1 MDLLRALRPHQW
13 IKNAFVFA
21 ALVFSRNL
29 TNPTLG
35 LRALV
40 IFGAFSLVA
49 SSIYLV
55 NDVADYE
62 RDRVH
67 PKKRLRPIAAGLVSR
82 RLALVVAALLGP
94 TGLAVGFALDTS
106 AGVVLTTYG
115 VMNLAYSLWLKHIVL
130 LDVFTIALGFLFRVT
145 AGAFAIAVAVS
156 PWLLICTFF
165 IALFLG
171 FCKRRNELESLGDD
185 AAQHRGNL
193 ADYSLQFI
201 DKMVAALASM
211 TVMSY
216 ALYTIDPRTVA
227 KVGTNALVLT
237 VPLVLFGIF
246 RYLFLVHQRGKG
258 GSPTELVLK
267 DRSLQTVI
275 ALYLA
280 VSVACIYFNVQLN
293 LA

>member
-82 RLALVVAALLGP
+82 RLALIVAALLGP

-115 VMNLAYSLWLKHIVL
+115 VMNLAYSVWLKHIVL

-275 ALYLA
+275 VLYLA

>member
-1 MDLLRALRPHQW
+1 MHLIRALRPHQW

-29 TNPTLG
+29 TNVDLG
-35 LRALV
+35 VRSLLV
-40 IFGAFSLVA
+40 FGAFSLVA

-55 NDVADYE
+55 NDVADFE

-67 PKKRLRPIAAGLVSR
+67 PKKRLRPIAAGQVSR
-82 RLALVVAALLGP
+82 GAALVTAALLGP
-94 TGLAVGFALDTS
+94 LGLALGYSLDVA

-115 VMNLAYSLWLKHIVL
+115 VMNLAYSMRLKHIVL
-130 LDVFTIALGFLFRVT
+130 LDVFIIALGFLFRVT
-145 AGAFAIAVAVS
+145 AGAFAIGVAIS

-185 AAQHRGNL
+185 AVQHRGNL

-237 VPLVLFGIF
+237 MPLVLFGTF

-267 DRSLQTVI
+267 DRSLQAVI
-275 ALYLA
+275 GLYLLL
-280 VSVACIYFNVQLN
+280 SIACIYFNVHLE

>member
-94 TGLAVGFALDTS
+94 TGLAVAFALDTS

>member
-82 RLALVVAALLGP
+82 RLALIVAALLGP